1 MTAPDS
7 PRDDASNPPLSYPA
21 WLLGQDYASLAGLLG
36 RLHSR
41 GAIDL
46 LAPTP
51 LSELGSTARG
61 ASYHAGSDTL
71 AGAAGALDDTLL
83 DSASV
88 RFLSAIELL
97 ILHAGFELDAA
108 HEWVSAS
115 DIIATATELLDIAGT
130 PAERRPNQ
138 ADLLAAMRSCASWG
152 LIYGPQWSLSP
163 DSGHPS
169 TSERLDELLLKL
181 PGPLTTM
188 FHPSVRELWRLADC
202 NRCPIPTAE
211 LPGTVEALPDRQRR
225 LLSTLNNAGGVG
237 HSESL
242 RPGAAPD
249 QPLPTLVRTGILD
262 QIDENTARLS
272 GRVAQ
277 YLRGTL
283 IAEPGGD
290 FRPARP
296 INRAT
301 GDTGTPDPAV
311 SKDSTPEPSTTDPN
325 SQASATAV
333 ANVIQTIQDLTELL
347 EELGSEPI
355 QPLMSGGIGVREMN
369 RIARRWGTDSEEVA
383 RRLTLAYE
391 AGLVDLGFAHPPAGD
406 GPVWAPTEPAMDFL
420 ESSLA
425 TQWAML
431 LLGWRASPYAPWH
444 AEALDVRA
452 FQEELLDPNAA
463 HLRQLFPF
471 LFRTPT
477 GATTSTAQLAD
488 QLWRVQP
495 FQAWGTTAA
504 GLEAILAE
512 SVDLGLTALGEPTAA
527 LSALKIASEAAEAR
541 AAQSAAAAASDPDDG
556 GAPNKDDD
564 DAAVDVPVG
573 PHGTD
578 DDPVAA
584 LAASLDELLPSPV
597 KYLIIQGDHTVM
609 APGLLAPA
617 DAAMLRAI
625 AVQESSG
632 IASVWRITKASLQSA
647 FRAGH
652 RSEEISEFLST
663 MTPGGL
669 PAVPQSIRYLI
680 EDAERGLQLSG
691 STPEEATAIG
701 GSSVPHRVQGR
712 SRRHTDSQ
720 LREAIAAEI
729 ESYRRAAS
737 VESEAHEGDEVTLTE
752 PRAALSALRQA
763 YASGHQVR
771 LSYAEADG
779 STVSAWISVVMVTA
793 SQITAVTE
801 PDGDTFTVHPHRV
814 VAVSVPSR

>member
-1 MTAPDS
+1 MTGPES
-7 PRDDASNPPLSYPA
+7 PRDDAFNPPLSYPA

-41 GAIDL
+41 GVIDL

-61 ASYHAGSDTL
+61 ASYHAGSDTQ

-97 ILHAGFELDAA
+97 VLHSGFELDAT

-130 PAERRPNQ
+130 PAERRPSQ
-138 ADLLAAMRSCASWG
+138 GDLLAAMRSCASWG
-152 LIYGPQWSLSP
+152 LIYGPEWSLSLESEQPSDP
-163 DSGHPS
+163 DA
-169 TSERLDELLLKL
+169 LDALLLKL

-211 LPGTVEALPDRQRR
+211 LPGAVEALPDRQRR

-242 RPGAAPD
+242 RSGADPD

-290 FRPARP
+290 FRPALP
-296 INRAT
+296 INPAT
-301 GDTGTPDPAV
+301 GDTGAPDPAAPE
-311 SKDSTPEPSTTDPN
+311 DSAPEPSTTDPN

-431 LLGWRASPYAPWH
+431 LLGWHASPYAPWH

-477 GATTSTAQLAD
+477 GATTTTAQLAD

-495 FQAWGTTAA
+495 FQAWGTTAE
-504 GLEAILAE
+504 GLEAIVAE

-527 LSALKIASEAAEAR
+527 LSALKLAREAAEAR
-541 AAQSAAAAASDPDDG
+541 AARSAAAAAHAPDDVS
-556 GAPNKDDD
+556 AAEDDND
-564 DAAVDVPVG
+564 
-573 PHGTD
+573 D
-578 DDPVAA
+578 DDPVVA

-609 APGLLAPA
+609 APGLLASA
-617 DAAMLRAI
+617 DAAMLRAM

-647 FRAGH
+647 FRTGH
-652 RSEEISEFLST
+652 RSEEVSEFLST

-680 EDAERGLQLSG
+680 EDAERGLELSG
-691 STPEEATAIG
+691 STPEDASASG
-701 GSSVPHRVQGR
+701 RSSVPHRLQGR
-712 SRRHTDSQ
+712 SGRHSDSQ

-763 YASGHQVR
+763 YAAGHQVR

-801 PDGDTFTVHPHRV
+801 PDGETFTVHPHRV

>member
-61 ASYHAGSDTL
+61 ASYYAGSDTL

-83 DSASV
+83 DSASI

-97 ILHAGFELDAA
+97 VLHAGFELDAT
-108 HEWVSAS
+108 HDWISAS

-130 PAERRPNQ
+130 PAERRPSQ

-152 LIYGPQWSLSP
+152 LIYGPRWSLSL
-163 DSGHPS
+163 DSEHPS
-169 TSERLDELLLKL
+169 DSEHLDELLLKL

-211 LPGTVEALPDRQRR
+211 LPDTVEALPDRQRR

-242 RPGAAPD
+242 RPGADPD

-296 INRAT
+296 VNRST
-301 GDTGTPDPAV
+301 GEAGPHDPAAV
-311 SKDSTPEPSTTDPN
+311 EDSASEPSTTDPN

-369 RIARRWGTDSEEVA
+369 RIARRWGTDSDEVA

-420 ESSLA
+420 EASLA

-431 LLGWRASPYAPWH
+431 LLGWHASPYAPWH

-477 GATTSTAQLAD
+477 GATTTTAQLAD

-495 FQAWGTTAA
+495 FQAWGTTAE
-504 GLEAILAE
+504 GLEAIVAE

-527 LSALKIASEAAEAR
+527 LSALKLAREAAEAR
-541 AAQSAAAAASDPDDG
+541 AARSAAAAAHAPDDVS
-556 GAPNKDDD
+556 AAEDDND
-564 DAAVDVPVG
+564 
-573 PHGTD
+573 D
-578 DDPVAA
+578 DDPVVA

-609 APGLLAPA
+609 APGLLASA
-617 DAAMLRAI
+617 DAAMLRAM

-647 FRAGH
+647 FRTGH
-652 RSEEISEFLST
+652 RSEEVSEFLST

-680 EDAERGLQLSG
+680 EDAERGLELSG
-691 STPEEATAIG
+691 STPEDASASG
-701 GSSVPHRVQGR
+701 RSSVPHRVQGR
-712 SRRHTDSQ
+712 SRRHSDSQ

-763 YASGHQVR
+763 YAAGHQVR

-801 PDGDTFTVHPHRV
+801 PDGETFTVHPHRV

>member
-1 MTAPDS
+1 MTAHDS
-7 PRDDASNPPLSYPA
+7 PGDDASNPPLSYPA

-61 ASYHAGSDTL
+61 ASYYAGPDTL

-97 ILHAGFELDAA
+97 VLHAGFELDAT
-108 HEWVSAS
+108 HDWVSAS

-130 PAERRPNQ
+130 PAERRPSQ

-152 LIYGPQWSLSP
+152 LVYGPQWSLSP
-163 DSGHPS
+163 DSGQPS
-169 TSERLDELLLKL
+169 SSDALDELLLKL

-242 RPGAAPD
+242 RPGADPD

-296 INRAT
+296 INRST
-301 GDTGTPDPAV
+301 GEAGPHDPAAV
-311 SKDSTPEPSTTDPN
+311 EDSASEPSTTDPN

-369 RIARRWGTDSEEVA
+369 RIARRWGTDSDEVA

-420 ESSLA
+420 EASLA
-425 TQWAML
+425 TQWATL
-431 LLGWRASPYAPWH
+431 LLGWHASSYAPWH

-477 GATTSTAQLAD
+477 GATTTTAQLAD

-495 FQAWGTTAA
+495 FQAWGTTAE
-504 GLEAILAE
+504 GLEAIVAE

-527 LSALKIASEAAEAR
+527 LSALKLASEAAEAR
-541 AAQSAAAAASDPDDG
+541 AARSAAAAASAPDDVST
-556 GAPNKDDD
+556 ADDD
-564 DAAVDVPVG
+564 ND
-573 PHGTD
+573 H

-647 FRAGH
+647 FRTGH
-652 RSEEISEFLST
+652 RSEEVSEFLST

-680 EDAERGLQLSG
+680 EDAERGLELSG
-691 STPEEATAIG
+691 STPEEATASG
-701 GSSVPHRVQGR
+701 HSSVPHRVQGR
-712 SRRHTDSQ
+712 SGRHSDSQ

-763 YASGHQVR
+763 YAAGHQVR

-801 PDGDTFTVHPHRV
+801 PDGETFTVHPHRV

>member
-61 ASYHAGSDTL
+61 ASYYAGSDTL

-83 DSASV
+83 DSASI

-97 ILHAGFELDAA
+97 VLHAGFELDAT
-108 HEWVSAS
+108 HDWISAS

-130 PAERRPNQ
+130 PAERRPSQ

-152 LIYGPQWSLSP
+152 LIYGPRWSLSL
-163 DSGHPS
+163 DSEHPS
-169 TSERLDELLLKL
+169 DSEHLDELLLKL

-211 LPGTVEALPDRQRR
+211 LPDTVEALPDRQRR

-242 RPGAAPD
+242 RPGADPD

-296 INRAT
+296 VNRST
-301 GDTGTPDPAV
+301 GEAGPHDPAAV
-311 SKDSTPEPSTTDPN
+311 EDSASEPSTTEPN

-369 RIARRWGTDSEEVA
+369 RIARRWGTDSDEVA

-420 ESSLA
+420 EASLA

-431 LLGWRASPYAPWH
+431 LLGWHASPYAPWH

-477 GATTSTAQLAD
+477 GATTTTAQLAD

-495 FQAWGTTAA
+495 FQAWGTTAE
-504 GLEAILAE
+504 GLEAIVAE

-527 LSALKIASEAAEAR
+527 LSALKLAREAAEAR
-541 AAQSAAAAASDPDDG
+541 AARSAAAAAHAPDDVS
-556 GAPNKDDD
+556 AAEDDND
-564 DAAVDVPVG
+564 
-573 PHGTD
+573 D
-578 DDPVAA
+578 DDPVVA

-609 APGLLAPA
+609 APGLLASA
-617 DAAMLRAI
+617 DAAMLRAM

-647 FRAGH
+647 FRTGH
-652 RSEEISEFLST
+652 RSEEVSEFLST

-680 EDAERGLQLSG
+680 EDAERGLELSG
-691 STPEEATAIG
+691 STPEDASASG
-701 GSSVPHRVQGR
+701 RSSVPHRLQGR
-712 SRRHTDSQ
+712 SGRHSDSQ

-763 YASGHQVR
+763 YAAGHQVR

-801 PDGDTFTVHPHRV
+801 PDGETFTVHPHRV

>member
-61 ASYHAGSDTL
+61 ASYYAGSDTL

-83 DSASV
+83 DSASI

-97 ILHAGFELDAA
+97 VLHAGFELDAT
-108 HEWVSAS
+108 HDWISAS

-130 PAERRPNQ
+130 PAERRPSQ

-152 LIYGPQWSLSP
+152 LIYGPRWSLSL
-163 DSGHPS
+163 DSEHPS
-169 TSERLDELLLKL
+169 DSEHLDELLLKL

-211 LPGTVEALPDRQRR
+211 LPDTVEALPDRQRR

-242 RPGAAPD
+242 RPGADPD

-296 INRAT
+296 VNRST
-301 GDTGTPDPAV
+301 GEAGPHDPAAV
-311 SKDSTPEPSTTDPN
+311 EDSASEPSTTDPN

-369 RIARRWGTDSEEVA
+369 RIARRWGTDSDEVA

-391 AGLVDLGFAHPPAGD
+391 AGLVDLDFAHPPAGD

-420 ESSLA
+420 EASLA

-431 LLGWRASPYAPWH
+431 LLGWHASPYAPWH

-477 GATTSTAQLAD
+477 GATTTTAQLAD

-495 FQAWGTTAA
+495 FQAWGTTAE
-504 GLEAILAE
+504 GLEAIVAE

-527 LSALKIASEAAEAR
+527 LSALKLAREAAEAR
-541 AAQSAAAAASDPDDG
+541 AARSAAAAAHAPDDVS
-556 GAPNKDDD
+556 AAEDDND
-564 DAAVDVPVG
+564 
-573 PHGTD
+573 D
-578 DDPVAA
+578 DDPVVA

-609 APGLLAPA
+609 APGLLASA
-617 DAAMLRAI
+617 DAAMLRAM

-647 FRAGH
+647 FRTGH
-652 RSEEISEFLST
+652 RSEEVSEFLST

-680 EDAERGLQLSG
+680 EDAERGLELSG
-691 STPEEATAIG
+691 STPEDASASG
-701 GSSVPHRVQGR
+701 RSSVPHRLQGR
-712 SRRHTDSQ
+712 SGRHSDSQ

-763 YASGHQVR
+763 YAAGHQVR

-801 PDGDTFTVHPHRV
+801 PDGETFTVHPHRV

>member
-1 MTAPDS
+1 MTAHDS
-7 PRDDASNPPLSYPA
+7 PGDDASNPPLSYPA

-61 ASYHAGSDTL
+61 ASYYAGPDTL

-97 ILHAGFELDAA
+97 VLHAGFELDAT
-108 HEWVSAS
+108 HDWVSAS

-130 PAERRPNQ
+130 PAERRSSQ

-152 LIYGPQWSLSP
+152 LVYGPQWSLSP
-163 DSGHPS
+163 DPGQPS
-169 TSERLDELLLKL
+169 SSDALDELLLKL

-242 RPGAAPD
+242 RPGADPD

-296 INRAT
+296 INRST
-301 GDTGTPDPAV
+301 GEAGPHDPAAV
-311 SKDSTPEPSTTDPN
+311 EDSASEPSTTDPN

-369 RIARRWGTDSEEVA
+369 RIARRWGTDSDEVA

-420 ESSLA
+420 EASLA
-425 TQWAML
+425 TQWATL
-431 LLGWRASPYAPWH
+431 LLGWHASSYAPWH

-477 GATTSTAQLAD
+477 GATTTTAQLAD

-495 FQAWGTTAA
+495 FQAWGTTAE
-504 GLEAILAE
+504 GLEAIVAE

-527 LSALKIASEAAEAR
+527 LSALKLASEAAEAR
-541 AAQSAAAAASDPDDG
+541 AARSAAAAASAPDDVST
-556 GAPNKDDD
+556 ADDD
-564 DAAVDVPVG
+564 ND
-573 PHGTD
+573 H

-647 FRAGH
+647 FRTGH
-652 RSEEISEFLST
+652 RSEEVSEFLST

-680 EDAERGLQLSG
+680 EDAERGLELSG
-691 STPEEATAIG
+691 STPEEATASG
-701 GSSVPHRVQGR
+701 HSSVPHRVQGR
-712 SRRHTDSQ
+712 SGRHSDSQ

-763 YASGHQVR
+763 YAAGHQVR

-801 PDGDTFTVHPHRV
+801 PDGETFTVHPHRV

>member
-1 MTAPDS
+1 MTAHDS
-7 PRDDASNPPLSYPA
+7 PGDDASNPPLSYPA

-61 ASYHAGSDTL
+61 ASYYAGPDTL

-97 ILHAGFELDAA
+97 VLHAGFELDAT
-108 HEWVSAS
+108 HDWVSAS

-130 PAERRPNQ
+130 PAERRPSQ

-152 LIYGPQWSLSP
+152 LVYGPQWSLSP
-163 DSGHPS
+163 DPGQPS
-169 TSERLDELLLKL
+169 SSDALDELLLKL

-242 RPGAAPD
+242 RPGADPD

-296 INRAT
+296 INRST
-301 GDTGTPDPAV
+301 GEAGPHDPAAV
-311 SKDSTPEPSTTDPN
+311 EDSASEPSTTDPN

-369 RIARRWGTDSEEVA
+369 RIARRWGTDSDEVA

-420 ESSLA
+420 EASLA
-425 TQWAML
+425 TQWATL
-431 LLGWRASPYAPWH
+431 LLGWHASSYAPWH

-477 GATTSTAQLAD
+477 GATTTTAQLAD

-495 FQAWGTTAA
+495 FQAWGTTAE
-504 GLEAILAE
+504 GLEAIVAE

-527 LSALKIASEAAEAR
+527 LSALKLASEAAEAR
-541 AAQSAAAAASDPDDG
+541 AARSAAAAASAPDDVST
-556 GAPNKDDD
+556 ADDD
-564 DAAVDVPVG
+564 ND
-573 PHGTD
+573 H

-647 FRAGH
+647 FRTGH
-652 RSEEISEFLST
+652 RSEEVSEFLST

-680 EDAERGLQLSG
+680 EDAERGLELSG
-691 STPEEATAIG
+691 STPEEATASG
-701 GSSVPHRVQGR
+701 HSSVPHRVQGR
-712 SRRHTDSQ
+712 SGRHSDSQ

-763 YASGHQVR
+763 YAAGHQVR

-801 PDGDTFTVHPHRV
+801 PDDETFTVHPHRV

>member
-242 RPGAAPD
+242 RPGADPD

-296 INRAT
+296 VNRST
-301 GDTGTPDPAV
+301 GEAGPHDPAAV
-311 SKDSTPEPSTTDPN
+311 EDSASEPSTTDPN

-369 RIARRWGTDSEEVA
+369 RIARRWGTDSDEVA

-420 ESSLA
+420 EASLA

-431 LLGWRASPYAPWH
+431 LLGWHASPYAPWH

-477 GATTSTAQLAD
+477 GATTTTAQLAD

-495 FQAWGTTAA
+495 FQAWGTTAE
-504 GLEAILAE
+504 GLEAIVAE

-527 LSALKIASEAAEAR
+527 LSALKLAREAAEAR
-541 AAQSAAAAASDPDDG
+541 AARSTAAAAHAPDDVS
-556 GAPNKDDD
+556 AAEDDND
-564 DAAVDVPVG
+564 
-573 PHGTD
+573 D
-578 DDPVAA
+578 DDPVVA

-609 APGLLAPA
+609 APGLLASA
-617 DAAMLRAI
+617 DAAMLRAM

-647 FRAGH
+647 FRTGH
-652 RSEEISEFLST
+652 RSE
-663 MTPGGL
+663 
-669 PAVPQSIRYLI
+669 
-680 EDAERGLQLSG
+680 
-691 STPEEATAIG
+691 
-701 GSSVPHRVQGR
+701 
-712 SRRHTDSQ
+712 
-720 LREAIAAEI
+720 
-729 ESYRRAAS
+729 
-737 VESEAHEGDEVTLTE
+737 
-752 PRAALSALRQA
+752 
-763 YASGHQVR
+763 
-771 LSYAEADG
+771 
-779 STVSAWISVVMVTA
+779 
-793 SQITAVTE
+793 
-801 PDGDTFTVHPHRV
+801 
-814 VAVSVPSR
+814 

>member
-61 ASYHAGSDTL
+61 ASYYAGSDTL

-83 DSASV
+83 DSASI

-97 ILHAGFELDAA
+97 VLHAGFELDAT
-108 HEWVSAS
+108 HDWISAS

-130 PAERRPNQ
+130 PAERRPSQ

-152 LIYGPQWSLSP
+152 LIYGPRWSLSL
-163 DSGHPS
+163 DSEHPS
-169 TSERLDELLLKL
+169 DSEHLDELLLKL

-211 LPGTVEALPDRQRR
+211 LPDTVEALTDRQRR

-242 RPGAAPD
+242 RPGADPD

-296 INRAT
+296 VNRST
-301 GDTGTPDPAV
+301 GEAGPHDPAAV
-311 SKDSTPEPSTTDPN
+311 EDSASEPSTTEPN

-369 RIARRWGTDSEEVA
+369 RIARRWGTDSDEVA

-420 ESSLA
+420 EASLA

-431 LLGWRASPYAPWH
+431 LLGWHASPYAPWH

-477 GATTSTAQLAD
+477 GATTTTAQLAD

-495 FQAWGTTAA
+495 FQAWGTTAE
-504 GLEAILAE
+504 GLEAIVAE

-527 LSALKIASEAAEAR
+527 LSALKLAREAAEAR
-541 AAQSAAAAASDPDDG
+541 AARSAAAAAHAPDDVS
-556 GAPNKDDD
+556 AAEDDND
-564 DAAVDVPVG
+564 
-573 PHGTD
+573 D
-578 DDPVAA
+578 DDPVVA

-609 APGLLAPA
+609 APGLLASA
-617 DAAMLRAI
+617 DAAMLRAM

-647 FRAGH
+647 FRTGH
-652 RSEEISEFLST
+652 RSEEVSEFLST

-680 EDAERGLQLSG
+680 EDAERGLELSG
-691 STPEEATAIG
+691 STPEDASASG
-701 GSSVPHRVQGR
+701 RSSVPHRLQGR
-712 SRRHTDSQ
+712 SGRHSDSQ

-763 YASGHQVR
+763 YAAGHQVR

-801 PDGDTFTVHPHRV
+801 PDGETFTVHPHRV

>member
-7 PRDDASNPPLSYPA
+7 PRDDASQPPLSYPA

-61 ASYHAGSDTL
+61 ASYHAGSDAL

-97 ILHAGFELDAA
+97 VLHSGFELDAT

-138 ADLLAAMRSCASWG
+138 TDLLAAMRSCASWG
-152 LIYGPQWSLSP
+152 LIYGPEWSLSP

-169 TSERLDELLLKL
+169 ASDPLDELLLKL

-211 LPGTVEALPDRQRR
+211 LPGAVEALPDRQRR

-242 RPGAAPD
+242 RPGADPD

-296 INRAT
+296 INPAT
-301 GDTGTPDPAV
+301 GDTGAPDPTA
-311 SKDSTPEPSTTDPN
+311 SEDSAPEPSTTDPN

-369 RIARRWGTDSEEVA
+369 RIARRWGTDSDEVA

-420 ESSLA
+420 EASLA

-431 LLGWRASPYAPWH
+431 LLGWHASPYAPWH

-477 GATTSTAQLAD
+477 GATTTTAQLAD

-495 FQAWGTTAA
+495 FQAWGTTAE
-504 GLEAILAE
+504 GLEAIVAE

-527 LSALKIASEAAEAR
+527 LSALKLAREAAEAR
-541 AAQSAAAAASDPDDG
+541 AARSAAAAAHAPDDVS
-556 GAPNKDDD
+556 AAEDDND
-564 DAAVDVPVG
+564 
-573 PHGTD
+573 D
-578 DDPVAA
+578 DDPVVA

-609 APGLLAPA
+609 APGLLASA
-617 DAAMLRAI
+617 DAAMLRAM

-647 FRAGH
+647 FRTGH
-652 RSEEISEFLST
+652 RSEEVSEFLST

-680 EDAERGLQLSG
+680 EDAERGLELSG
-691 STPEEATAIG
+691 STPEDASASG
-701 GSSVPHRVQGR
+701 RSSVPHRLQGR
-712 SRRHTDSQ
+712 SGRHSDSQ

-763 YASGHQVR
+763 YAAGHQVR

-801 PDGDTFTVHPHRV
+801 PDGETFTVHPHRV

>member
-61 ASYHAGSDTL
+61 ASYYAGSDTL
-71 AGAAGALDDTLL
+71 AGAAGALDETLL
-83 DSASV
+83 DSASI

-97 ILHAGFELDAA
+97 VLHAGFELDAT
-108 HEWVSAS
+108 HDWISAS

-130 PAERRPNQ
+130 PAERRPSQ

-152 LIYGPQWSLSP
+152 LIYGPRWSLSLN
-163 DSGHPS
+163 SEHPS
-169 TSERLDELLLKL
+169 DSEHLDELLLKL

-211 LPGTVEALPDRQRR
+211 LPDTVEALPDRQRR

-242 RPGAAPD
+242 RPGADPD

-296 INRAT
+296 VNRST
-301 GDTGTPDPAV
+301 GEAGPHDPAAV
-311 SKDSTPEPSTTDPN
+311 EDSASEPSTTDPN

-369 RIARRWGTDSEEVA
+369 RIARRWGTDSDEVA

-420 ESSLA
+420 EASLA

-431 LLGWRASPYAPWH
+431 LLGWHASPYAPWH

-477 GATTSTAQLAD
+477 GATTTTAQLAD

-495 FQAWGTTAA
+495 FQAWGTTAE
-504 GLEAILAE
+504 GLEAIVAE

-527 LSALKIASEAAEAR
+527 LSALKLAREAAEAR
-541 AAQSAAAAASDPDDG
+541 AARSAAAAAHAPDDVS
-556 GAPNKDDD
+556 AAEDDND
-564 DAAVDVPVG
+564 
-573 PHGTD
+573 D
-578 DDPVAA
+578 DDPVVA

-609 APGLLAPA
+609 APGLLASA
-617 DAAMLRAI
+617 DAAMLRAM

-647 FRAGH
+647 FRTGH
-652 RSEEISEFLST
+652 RSEEVSEFLST

-680 EDAERGLQLSG
+680 EDAERGLELSG
-691 STPEEATAIG
+691 STPEDASASG
-701 GSSVPHRVQGR
+701 RSSVPHRLQGR
-712 SRRHTDSQ
+712 SGRHSDSQ

-763 YASGHQVR
+763 YAAGHQVR

-801 PDGDTFTVHPHRV
+801 PDGETFTVHPHRV

>member
-61 ASYHAGSDTL
+61 ASYYAGSDTL

-83 DSASV
+83 DSASI

-97 ILHAGFELDAA
+97 VLHAGFELDAT
-108 HEWVSAS
+108 HDWISAS

-130 PAERRPNQ
+130 PAERRPSQ

-152 LIYGPQWSLSP
+152 LIYGPRWSLSL
-163 DSGHPS
+163 DSEHPS
-169 TSERLDELLLKL
+169 DSEHLDELLLKL

-211 LPGTVEALPDRQRR
+211 LPDTVEALPDRQRR

-242 RPGAAPD
+242 RPGADPD

-296 INRAT
+296 VNRST
-301 GDTGTPDPAV
+301 GEAGPHDPAAV
-311 SKDSTPEPSTTDPN
+311 EDSASEPSTTDPN

-333 ANVIQTIQDLTELL
+333 ANVTQTIQDLTELL

-369 RIARRWGTDSEEVA
+369 RIARRWGTDSDEVA

-420 ESSLA
+420 EASLA

-431 LLGWRASPYAPWH
+431 LLGWHASPYAPWH

-477 GATTSTAQLAD
+477 GATTTTAQLAD

-495 FQAWGTTAA
+495 FQAWGTTAE
-504 GLEAILAE
+504 GLEAIVAE

-527 LSALKIASEAAEAR
+527 LSALKLAREAAEAR
-541 AAQSAAAAASDPDDG
+541 AARSAAAAAHAPDDVS
-556 GAPNKDDD
+556 AAEDDND
-564 DAAVDVPVG
+564 
-573 PHGTD
+573 D
-578 DDPVAA
+578 DDPVVA

-617 DAAMLRAI
+617 DAAMLRAM

-647 FRAGH
+647 FRTGH
-652 RSEEISEFLST
+652 RSEEVSEFLST

-680 EDAERGLQLSG
+680 EDAERGLELSG
-691 STPEEATAIG
+691 STPEDASASG
-701 GSSVPHRVQGR
+701 RSSVPHRLQGR
-712 SRRHTDSQ
+712 SGRHSDSQ

-763 YASGHQVR
+763 YAAGHQVR

-801 PDGDTFTVHPHRV
+801 PDGETFTVHPHRV
-814 VAVSVPSR
+814 IAVSVPSR

>member
-7 PRDDASNPPLSYPA
+7 PRDDAFNPPLSYPA

-61 ASYHAGSDTL
+61 ASYHAGSDTQ
-71 AGAAGALDDTLL
+71 AGAVGALDDTLL

-97 ILHAGFELDAA
+97 VLHSGFELDAT
-108 HEWVSAS
+108 HDWVSAS

-130 PAERRPNQ
+130 PAERRPSQ
-138 ADLLAAMRSCASWG
+138 QDLLAAMRSCASWG
-152 LIYGPQWSLSP
+152 LIYGPEWSLSP
-163 DSGHPS
+163 ESEQPS
-169 TSERLDELLLKL
+169 DPDALDELLLKL
-181 PGPLTTM
+181 PGQLTTM

-211 LPGTVEALPDRQRR
+211 LPSAVEALPDRQRR

-242 RPGAAPD
+242 RPGADPD

-277 YLRGTL
+277 HLRGTL

-296 INRAT
+296 IQPAA
-301 GDTGTPDPAV
+301 GDTGNPDTVDPE
-311 SKDSTPEPSTTDPN
+311 DSAAEPSTTDPN

-431 LLGWRASPYAPWH
+431 LLGWHASPYAPWH

-477 GATTSTAQLAD
+477 GATTTTAQLAD

-495 FQAWGTTAA
+495 FQAWGTTAE
-504 GLEAILAE
+504 GLEAIVAE

-527 LSALKIASEAAEAR
+527 LSALKLAREAAEAR
-541 AAQSAAAAASDPDDG
+541 AARSAAAAAHAPDDVS
-556 GAPNKDDD
+556 AAEDDND
-564 DAAVDVPVG
+564 
-573 PHGTD
+573 D
-578 DDPVAA
+578 DDPVVA

-609 APGLLAPA
+609 APGLLASA
-617 DAAMLRAI
+617 DAAMLRAM

-647 FRAGH
+647 FRTGH
-652 RSEEISEFLST
+652 RSEEVSEFLST

-680 EDAERGLQLSG
+680 EDAERGLELSG
-691 STPEEATAIG
+691 STPEDASASG
-701 GSSVPHRVQGR
+701 RSSVPHRLQGR
-712 SRRHTDSQ
+712 SGRHSDSQ

-763 YASGHQVR
+763 YAAGHQVR

-801 PDGDTFTVHPHRV
+801 PDGETFTVHPHRV

>member
-61 ASYHAGSDTL
+61 ASYYAGSDTL

-83 DSASV
+83 DSASI

-97 ILHAGFELDAA
+97 VLHAGFELDAT
-108 HEWVSAS
+108 HDWISAS

-130 PAERRPNQ
+130 PAERRPSQ

-152 LIYGPQWSLSP
+152 LIYGPRWSLSL
-163 DSGHPS
+163 DSEHPS
-169 TSERLDELLLKL
+169 DSEHLDELLLKL

-211 LPGTVEALPDRQRR
+211 LPDTVEALPDRQRR

-242 RPGAAPD
+242 RPGADPD

-296 INRAT
+296 VNRST
-301 GDTGTPDPAV
+301 GEAGPHDPAAV
-311 SKDSTPEPSTTDPN
+311 EDSASEPSTTDPN

-369 RIARRWGTDSEEVA
+369 RIARRWGTDSDEVA

-420 ESSLA
+420 EASLA

-431 LLGWRASPYAPWH
+431 LLGWHASPYAPWH

-477 GATTSTAQLAD
+477 GATTTTAQLAD

-495 FQAWGTTAA
+495 FQAWGTTAE
-504 GLEAILAE
+504 GLEAIVAE

-527 LSALKIASEAAEAR
+527 LSALKLAREAAEAR
-541 AAQSAAAAASDPDDG
+541 AARSAAAAAHAPDDVS
-556 GAPNKDDD
+556 AAEDDND
-564 DAAVDVPVG
+564 
-573 PHGTD
+573 D
-578 DDPVAA
+578 DDPVVA

-609 APGLLAPA
+609 APGLLASA
-617 DAAMLRAI
+617 DAAMLRAM

-647 FRAGH
+647 FRGGH
-652 RSEEISEFLST
+652 RSEEVSEFLST

-680 EDAERGLQLSG
+680 EDAERGLELSG
-691 STPEEATAIG
+691 STPEDATASG
-701 GSSVPHRVQGR
+701 DSSVPHRVQGR

-729 ESYRRAAS
+729 ESYRRAANI
-737 VESEAHEGDEVTLTE
+737 ESNAHEGDEVTLTE

-763 YASGHQVR
+763 YAAGHQVR

-801 PDGDTFTVHPHRV
+801 PDGETFTVHPHRV

>member
-61 ASYHAGSDTL
+61 ASYYAGPDTL

-97 ILHAGFELDAA
+97 VLHAGFELDAT
-108 HEWVSAS
+108 HDWVSAS

-130 PAERRPNQ
+130 PAERRPSQ

-152 LIYGPQWSLSP
+152 LVYGPQWSLSP
-163 DSGHPS
+163 DPGQPS
-169 TSERLDELLLKL
+169 SSDALDELLLKL

-242 RPGAAPD
+242 RPGADPD

-296 INRAT
+296 INRST
-301 GDTGTPDPAV
+301 GEAGPHDPAAV
-311 SKDSTPEPSTTDPN
+311 EDSTPEPSTTDPN

-369 RIARRWGTDSEEVA
+369 RIARRWGTDSDEVA

-420 ESSLA
+420 EASLA

-431 LLGWRASPYAPWH
+431 LLGWHASPYAPWH

-477 GATTSTAQLAD
+477 GATTTTAQLAD

-495 FQAWGTTAA
+495 FQAWGTTAE
-504 GLEAILAE
+504 GLEAIVAE

-527 LSALKIASEAAEAR
+527 LSALKLAREAAEAR
-541 AAQSAAAAASDPDDG
+541 AARSAAAAAHAPDDVS
-556 GAPNKDDD
+556 AAEDDND
-564 DAAVDVPVG
+564 
-573 PHGTD
+573 D
-578 DDPVAA
+578 DDPVVA

-609 APGLLAPA
+609 APGLLASA
-617 DAAMLRAI
+617 DAAMLRAM

-647 FRAGH
+647 FRTGH
-652 RSEEISEFLST
+652 RSEEVSEFLST

-680 EDAERGLQLSG
+680 EDAERGLELSG
-691 STPEEATAIG
+691 STPEDASASG
-701 GSSVPHRVQGR
+701 RSSVPHRLQGR
-712 SRRHTDSQ
+712 SGRHSDSQ

-737 VESEAHEGDEVTLTE
+737 VESVSHEGDEVTLTE

-763 YASGHQVR
+763 YAAGHQVR

-801 PDGDTFTVHPHRV
+801 PDGETFTVHPHRV

>member
-61 ASYHAGSDTL
+61 ASYYAGSDTL

-83 DSASV
+83 DSASI

-97 ILHAGFELDAA
+97 VLHAGFELDAT
-108 HEWVSAS
+108 HDWISAS

-130 PAERRPNQ
+130 PAERRPSQ

-152 LIYGPQWSLSP
+152 LIYGPRWSLSL
-163 DSGHPS
+163 DSEHPS
-169 TSERLDELLLKL
+169 DSEHLDELLLKL

-211 LPGTVEALPDRQRR
+211 LPDTVEALPDRQRR

-242 RPGAAPD
+242 RPGADPD

-296 INRAT
+296 VNRST
-301 GDTGTPDPAV
+301 GEAGPHDPAAV
-311 SKDSTPEPSTTDPN
+311 EDSASEPSTTDPN

-369 RIARRWGTDSEEVA
+369 RIARRWGTDSDEVA

-420 ESSLA
+420 EASLA

-431 LLGWRASPYAPWH
+431 LLGWHASPYAPWH

-477 GATTSTAQLAD
+477 GATTTTAQLAD

-495 FQAWGTTAA
+495 FQAWGTTAE
-504 GLEAILAE
+504 GLEAIVAE

-527 LSALKIASEAAEAR
+527 LSALKLAREAAEAR
-541 AAQSAAAAASDPDDG
+541 AARSAAAAAHAPDDVS
-556 GAPNKDDD
+556 AAEDDND
-564 DAAVDVPVG
+564 
-573 PHGTD
+573 D
-578 DDPVAA
+578 DDPVVA

-617 DAAMLRAI
+617 DAAMLRAM

-647 FRAGH
+647 FRTGH
-652 RSEEISEFLST
+652 RSEEVSEFLST

-680 EDAERGLQLSG
+680 EDAERGLELSG
-691 STPEEATAIG
+691 STPEDASASG
-701 GSSVPHRVQGR
+701 RSSVPHRLQGR
-712 SRRHTDSQ
+712 SGRHSDSQ

-763 YASGHQVR
+763 YAAGHQVR

-801 PDGDTFTVHPHRV
+801 PDGETFTVHPHRV

>member
-61 ASYHAGSDTL
+61 ASYYAGSDTL

-83 DSASV
+83 DSASI

-97 ILHAGFELDAA
+97 VLHAGFELDAT
-108 HEWVSAS
+108 HDWISAS

-130 PAERRPNQ
+130 PAERRPSQ

-152 LIYGPQWSLSP
+152 LVYGPRWSLSL
-163 DSGHPS
+163 DSEHPS
-169 TSERLDELLLKL
+169 DSEHLDELLLKL

-211 LPGTVEALPDRQRR
+211 LPDTVEALPDRQRR

-242 RPGAAPD
+242 RPGADPD

-296 INRAT
+296 VNRST
-301 GDTGTPDPAV
+301 GEAGPHDPAAV
-311 SKDSTPEPSTTDPN
+311 EDSASEPSTTDPN

-369 RIARRWGTDSEEVA
+369 RIARRWGTDSDEVA

-420 ESSLA
+420 EASLA

-431 LLGWRASPYAPWH
+431 LLGWHASPYAPWH

-477 GATTSTAQLAD
+477 GATTTTAQLAD

-495 FQAWGTTAA
+495 FQAWGTTAE
-504 GLEAILAE
+504 GLEAIVAE

-527 LSALKIASEAAEAR
+527 LSALKLAREAAEAR
-541 AAQSAAAAASDPDDG
+541 AARSAAAAAHAPDDVS
-556 GAPNKDDD
+556 AAEDDND
-564 DAAVDVPVG
+564 
-573 PHGTD
+573 D
-578 DDPVAA
+578 DDPVVA

-609 APGLLAPA
+609 APGLLASA
-617 DAAMLRAI
+617 DAAMLRAM

-647 FRAGH
+647 FRTGH
-652 RSEEISEFLST
+652 RSEEVSEFLST

-680 EDAERGLQLSG
+680 EDAERGLELSG
-691 STPEEATAIG
+691 STPEDASASG
-701 GSSVPHRVQGR
+701 RSSVPHRLQGR
-712 SRRHTDSQ
+712 SGRHSDSQ

-763 YASGHQVR
+763 YAAGHQVR

-801 PDGDTFTVHPHRV
+801 PDGETFTVHPHRV

>member
-61 ASYHAGSDTL
+61 ASYYAGSDTL

-83 DSASV
+83 DSASI

-97 ILHAGFELDAA
+97 VLHAGFELDAT
-108 HEWVSAS
+108 HDWISAS

-130 PAERRPNQ
+130 PAERRPSQ

-152 LIYGPQWSLSP
+152 LIYGPRWSLSL
-163 DSGHPS
+163 DSEHPS
-169 TSERLDELLLKL
+169 DSEHLDELLLKL

-211 LPGTVEALPDRQRR
+211 LPDTVEALPDRQRR

-242 RPGAAPD
+242 RPGADPD

-296 INRAT
+296 VNRST
-301 GDTGTPDPAV
+301 GEAGPHDPAAV
-311 SKDSTPEPSTTDPN
+311 EDSASEPSTTDPN

-369 RIARRWGTDSEEVA
+369 RIARRWGTDSDEVA

-420 ESSLA
+420 EASLA

-431 LLGWRASPYAPWH
+431 LLGWHASPYAPWH

-477 GATTSTAQLAD
+477 GATTTTAQLAD

-495 FQAWGTTAA
+495 FQAWGTTAE
-504 GLEAILAE
+504 GLEAIVAE

-527 LSALKIASEAAEAR
+527 LSALKLAREAAEAR
-541 AAQSAAAAASDPDDG
+541 AARSAAAAAHAPDDVS
-556 GAPNKDDD
+556 AAEDDNDDD
-564 DAAVDVPVG
+564 YPV
-573 PHGTD
+573 
-578 DDPVAA
+578 VA

-609 APGLLAPA
+609 APGLLASA
-617 DAAMLRAI
+617 DAAMLRAM

-647 FRAGH
+647 FRTGH
-652 RSEEISEFLST
+652 RSEEVSEFLST

-680 EDAERGLQLSG
+680 EDAERGLELSG
-691 STPEEATAIG
+691 STPEDASASG
-701 GSSVPHRVQGR
+701 RSSVPHRLQGR
-712 SRRHTDSQ
+712 SGRHSDSQ

-763 YASGHQVR
+763 YAAGHQVR

-801 PDGDTFTVHPHRV
+801 PDGETFTVHPHRV

>member
-61 ASYHAGSDTL
+61 ASYYAGSDTL

-83 DSASV
+83 DSASI

-97 ILHAGFELDAA
+97 VLHAGFELDAT
-108 HEWVSAS
+108 HDWISAS

-130 PAERRPNQ
+130 PAERRPSQ

-152 LIYGPQWSLSP
+152 LIYGPRWSLSL
-163 DSGHPS
+163 DSEHPS
-169 TSERLDELLLKL
+169 DSEHLDELLLKL

-211 LPGTVEALPDRQRR
+211 LPDTVEALPDRQRR

-242 RPGAAPD
+242 RPGADPD

-296 INRAT
+296 VNRST
-301 GDTGTPDPAV
+301 GEAGPHDPAAV
-311 SKDSTPEPSTTDPN
+311 EDSASEPSTTDPN

-369 RIARRWGTDSEEVA
+369 RIARRWGTDSDEVA

-420 ESSLA
+420 EASLA

-431 LLGWRASPYAPWH
+431 LLGWHASPYAPWH

-477 GATTSTAQLAD
+477 GATTTTAQLAD

-495 FQAWGTTAA
+495 FQAWGTTAE
-504 GLEAILAE
+504 GLEAIVAE

-527 LSALKIASEAAEAR
+527 LSALKLAREAAEAR
-541 AAQSAAAAASDPDDG
+541 AARSAAAAAHAPDDVS
-556 GAPNKDDD
+556 AAEDDND
-564 DAAVDVPVG
+564 
-573 PHGTD
+573 D
-578 DDPVAA
+578 DDPVVA

-609 APGLLAPA
+609 APGLLASA
-617 DAAMLRAI
+617 DAAMLRAM

-647 FRAGH
+647 FRTGH
-652 RSEEISEFLST
+652 RSEEVSEFLST

-680 EDAERGLQLSG
+680 EDAERGLELSG
-691 STPEEATAIG
+691 STPEDASASG
-701 GSSVPHRVQGR
+701 RSSVPHRLQGR
-712 SRRHTDSQ
+712 SGRHSDSQ

-763 YASGHQVR
+763 YAAGHQVR

-801 PDGDTFTVHPHRV
+801 PDGETFTVHPHRV

>member
-61 ASYHAGSDTL
+61 ASYYAGSDTL
-71 AGAAGALDDTLL
+71 AGAAGALDETLL
-83 DSASV
+83 DSASI

-97 ILHAGFELDAA
+97 VLHAGFELDAT
-108 HEWVSAS
+108 HDWVSAS

-130 PAERRPNQ
+130 PAERRPSQ

-152 LIYGPQWSLSP
+152 LVYGPQWSLSP
-163 DSGHPS
+163 DSGQPS
-169 TSERLDELLLKL
+169 SSDALDELLLKL

-211 LPGTVEALPDRQRR
+211 LPDTVEALPDRQRR

-242 RPGAAPD
+242 RPGADPD

-296 INRAT
+296 INRST
-301 GDTGTPDPAV
+301 GEAGPHVPAAV
-311 SKDSTPEPSTTDPN
+311 EDSASEPSTTDPN

-369 RIARRWGTDSEEVA
+369 RIARRWGTDSDEVA

-420 ESSLA
+420 EASLA

-431 LLGWRASPYAPWH
+431 LLGWHASPYAPWH

-477 GATTSTAQLAD
+477 GATTTTAQLAD

-495 FQAWGTTAA
+495 FQAWGTTAE
-504 GLEAILAE
+504 GLEAIVAE

-527 LSALKIASEAAEAR
+527 LSALKLAREAAEAR
-541 AAQSAAAAASDPDDG
+541 AARSAAAAAHAPDDVS
-556 GAPNKDDD
+556 AAEDDND
-564 DAAVDVPVG
+564 
-573 PHGTD
+573 D
-578 DDPVAA
+578 DDPVPA

-617 DAAMLRAI
+617 DAAMLRAM

-647 FRAGH
+647 FRTGH
-652 RSEEISEFLST
+652 RSEEVSEFLST

-680 EDAERGLQLSG
+680 EDAERGLELSG
-691 STPEEATAIG
+691 STPEDASASG
-701 GSSVPHRVQGR
+701 RSSVPHRLQGR
-712 SRRHTDSQ
+712 SGRHSDSQ

-763 YASGHQVR
+763 YAAGHQVR

-801 PDGDTFTVHPHRV
+801 PDGETFTVHPHRV

>member
-7 PRDDASNPPLSYPA
+7 PRDDASQPPLSYPA

-61 ASYHAGSDTL
+61 ASYHAGSDAL

-97 ILHAGFELDAA
+97 VLHSGFELDAT

-138 ADLLAAMRSCASWG
+138 TDLLAAMRSCASWG
-152 LIYGPQWSLSP
+152 LIYGPEWSLSP

-169 TSERLDELLLKL
+169 ASDPLDELLLKL

-202 NRCPIPTAE
+202 NRCPIHTAE
-211 LPGTVEALPDRQRR
+211 LPGAVEALPDRQRR

-242 RPGAAPD
+242 RPGADPD

-296 INRAT
+296 INPAT
-301 GDTGTPDPAV
+301 GDTGAPDPTA
-311 SKDSTPEPSTTDPN
+311 SEDSAPEPSTTDPN

-369 RIARRWGTDSEEVA
+369 RIARRWGTDSDEVA

-420 ESSLA
+420 EASLA

-431 LLGWRASPYAPWH
+431 LLGWHASPYAPWH

-477 GATTSTAQLAD
+477 GATTTTAQLAD

-495 FQAWGTTAA
+495 FQAWGTTAE
-504 GLEAILAE
+504 GLEAIVAE

-527 LSALKIASEAAEAR
+527 LSALKLAREAAEAR
-541 AAQSAAAAASDPDDG
+541 AARSAAAAAHAPDDVS
-556 GAPNKDDD
+556 AAEDDND
-564 DAAVDVPVG
+564 
-573 PHGTD
+573 D
-578 DDPVAA
+578 DDPVVA

-597 KYLIIQGDHTVM
+597 KYVIIQGDHTVM

-617 DAAMLRAI
+617 DAAMLRAM

-647 FRAGH
+647 FRTGH
-652 RSEEISEFLST
+652 RSEEVSEFLST

-680 EDAERGLQLSG
+680 EDAERGLELSG
-691 STPEEATAIG
+691 STPEDASASG
-701 GSSVPHRVQGR
+701 RSSVPHRLQGR
-712 SRRHTDSQ
+712 SGRHSDSQ

-763 YASGHQVR
+763 YAAGHQVR

-801 PDGDTFTVHPHRV
+801 PDGETFTVHPHRV

>member
-61 ASYHAGSDTL
+61 ASYYAGSDTL

-83 DSASV
+83 DSASI

-97 ILHAGFELDAA
+97 VLHAGFELDAT
-108 HEWVSAS
+108 HDWISAS

-130 PAERRPNQ
+130 PAERRPSQ

-152 LIYGPQWSLSP
+152 LIYGPRWSLSLDP
-163 DSGHPS
+163 EHPS
-169 TSERLDELLLKL
+169 DSEHLDELLLKL

-211 LPGTVEALPDRQRR
+211 LPDTVEALPDRQRR

-242 RPGAAPD
+242 RPGADPD

-296 INRAT
+296 VNRST
-301 GDTGTPDPAV
+301 GEAGPHDPAAV
-311 SKDSTPEPSTTDPN
+311 EDSASEPSTTDPN

-369 RIARRWGTDSEEVA
+369 RIARRWGTDSDEVA

-420 ESSLA
+420 EASLA

-431 LLGWRASPYAPWH
+431 LLGWHASPYAPWH

-477 GATTSTAQLAD
+477 GATTTTAQLAD

-495 FQAWGTTAA
+495 FQAWGTTAE
-504 GLEAILAE
+504 GLEAIVAE

-527 LSALKIASEAAEAR
+527 LSALKLAREAAEAR
-541 AAQSAAAAASDPDDG
+541 AARSAAAATHAPDDVS
-556 GAPNKDDD
+556 AAEDDND
-564 DAAVDVPVG
+564 
-573 PHGTD
+573 D
-578 DDPVAA
+578 DDPVVA

-617 DAAMLRAI
+617 DAAMLRAM

-647 FRAGH
+647 FRTGH
-652 RSEEISEFLST
+652 RSEEVSEFLST

-680 EDAERGLQLSG
+680 EDAERGLELSG
-691 STPEEATAIG
+691 STPEDASASG
-701 GSSVPHRVQGR
+701 RSSVPHRLQGR
-712 SRRHTDSQ
+712 SGRHSDSQ

-763 YASGHQVR
+763 YAAGHQVR

-801 PDGDTFTVHPHRV
+801 PDGETFTVHPHRV

>member
-61 ASYHAGSDTL
+61 ASYYAGSDTL

-83 DSASV
+83 DSASI

-97 ILHAGFELDAA
+97 VLHAGFELDAT
-108 HEWVSAS
+108 HDWISAS

-130 PAERRPNQ
+130 PAERRPSQ

-152 LIYGPQWSLSP
+152 LIYGPRWSLSL
-163 DSGHPS
+163 DSEHPS
-169 TSERLDELLLKL
+169 DSEHLDELLLKL

-211 LPGTVEALPDRQRR
+211 LPDTVEALPDRQRR

-242 RPGAAPD
+242 RPGADPD

-296 INRAT
+296 VNRST
-301 GDTGTPDPAV
+301 GEAGPHDPAAV
-311 SKDSTPEPSTTDPN
+311 EDSASEPSTTDPN

-369 RIARRWGTDSEEVA
+369 RIARRWGTDSDEVA

-420 ESSLA
+420 EASLA

-431 LLGWRASPYAPWH
+431 LLGWHASPYAPWH

-477 GATTSTAQLAD
+477 GATTTTAQLAD

-495 FQAWGTTAA
+495 FQAWGTTAE
-504 GLEAILAE
+504 GLEAIVAE

-527 LSALKIASEAAEAR
+527 LSALKLAREAAEAR
-541 AAQSAAAAASDPDDG
+541 AARSAAAAAHAPDDVS
-556 GAPNKDDD
+556 AAEDDND
-564 DAAVDVPVG
+564 
-573 PHGTD
+573 D
-578 DDPVAA
+578 DDPVVA

-609 APGLLAPA
+609 APGLLASA
-617 DAAMLRAI
+617 DAAMLRAM

-647 FRAGH
+647 FRTGH
-652 RSEEISEFLST
+652 RSEEVSEFLST

-680 EDAERGLQLSG
+680 EDAERGLELSG
-691 STPEEATAIG
+691 STPEDASASG
-701 GSSVPHRVQGR
+701 RSSVPHRLQGR
-712 SRRHTDSQ
+712 SGRHSDSQ

-763 YASGHQVR
+763 YAAGHQVR
-771 LSYAEADG
+771 LCYAEADG

-801 PDGDTFTVHPHRV
+801 PDGETFTVHPHRV

>member
-61 ASYHAGSDTL
+61 ASYYAGSDTL
-71 AGAAGALDDTLL
+71 AGAAGALDETLL
-83 DSASV
+83 DSASI

-97 ILHAGFELDAA
+97 VLHAGFELDAT
-108 HEWVSAS
+108 HDWVSAS

-130 PAERRPNQ
+130 PAERRPSQ
-138 ADLLAAMRSCASWG
+138 MDILAAMRSCASWG
-152 LIYGPQWSLSP
+152 LVYGPQWSLSL
-163 DSGHPS
+163 DSEHPS
-169 TSERLDELLLKL
+169 DSEHLDELLLKL

-211 LPGTVEALPDRQRR
+211 LPDTVEALPDRQRR

-242 RPGAAPD
+242 RPGADPD

-296 INRAT
+296 VNRST
-301 GDTGTPDPAV
+301 GEAGPHDPAAV
-311 SKDSTPEPSTTDPN
+311 EDSASEPSTTDPN

-369 RIARRWGTDSEEVA
+369 RIARRWGTDSDEVA

-420 ESSLA
+420 EASLA

-431 LLGWRASPYAPWH
+431 LLGWHASPYAPWH

-477 GATTSTAQLAD
+477 GATTTTAQLAD

-495 FQAWGTTAA
+495 FQAWGTTAE
-504 GLEAILAE
+504 GLEAIVAE

-527 LSALKIASEAAEAR
+527 LSALKLAREAAEAR
-541 AAQSAAAAASDPDDG
+541 AARSAAAAAHAPDDVS
-556 GAPNKDDD
+556 AAEDDND
-564 DAAVDVPVG
+564 
-573 PHGTD
+573 D
-578 DDPVAA
+578 DDPVVA

-609 APGLLAPA
+609 APGLLASA
-617 DAAMLRAI
+617 DAAMLRAM

-647 FRAGH
+647 FRTGH
-652 RSEEISEFLST
+652 RSEEVSEFLST

-680 EDAERGLQLSG
+680 EDAERGLELSG
-691 STPEEATAIG
+691 STPEEATSRG
-701 GSSVPHRVQGR
+701 RSSVPHRVQGR
-712 SRRHTDSQ
+712 SGHHFDSQ

-763 YASGHQVR
+763 YAAGHQVR

-801 PDGDTFTVHPHRV
+801 PDGETFTVHPHRV

>member
-61 ASYHAGSDTL
+61 ASYYAGSDTL
-71 AGAAGALDDTLL
+71 AGAAGALDETLL
-83 DSASV
+83 DSASI

-97 ILHAGFELDAA
+97 VLHAGFELDAT
-108 HEWVSAS
+108 HDWISAS

-130 PAERRPNQ
+130 PAERRPSQ

-152 LIYGPQWSLSP
+152 LVYGPQWSLSP
-163 DSGHPS
+163 DSEHPS
-169 TSERLDELLLKL
+169 DSEHLDELLLKL

-211 LPGTVEALPDRQRR
+211 LPDTVEALPDRQRR

-242 RPGAAPD
+242 RPGADPD

-296 INRAT
+296 INRST
-301 GDTGTPDPAV
+301 GEAGPHDPAAV
-311 SKDSTPEPSTTDPN
+311 EDSASEPSTADPN

-369 RIARRWGTDSEEVA
+369 RIARRWGTDSDEVA

-420 ESSLA
+420 EASLA

-431 LLGWRASPYAPWH
+431 LLGWHASPYAPWH

-477 GATTSTAQLAD
+477 GATTTTAQLAD

-495 FQAWGTTAA
+495 FQAWGTTAE
-504 GLEAILAE
+504 GLEAIVAE

-527 LSALKIASEAAEAR
+527 LSALKLAREAAEAR
-541 AAQSAAAAASDPDDG
+541 ATRSAAAAAHAPDDVS
-556 GAPNKDDD
+556 AAEDDND
-564 DAAVDVPVG
+564 
-573 PHGTD
+573 D
-578 DDPVAA
+578 DDPVVA

-609 APGLLAPA
+609 APGLLASA
-617 DAAMLRAI
+617 DAAMLRAM

-647 FRAGH
+647 FRTGH
-652 RSEEISEFLST
+652 RSEEVSEFLST

-680 EDAERGLQLSG
+680 EDAERGLELSG
-691 STPEEATAIG
+691 STPEDASASG
-701 GSSVPHRVQGR
+701 RSSVPHRLQGR
-712 SRRHTDSQ
+712 SGRHSDSQ

-763 YASGHQVR
+763 YAAGHQVR

-801 PDGDTFTVHPHRV
+801 PDGETFTVHPHRV